1 MLDVNCLSFHSCQTV
16 FVVSM
21 VYLYIHLA
29 LQILFIMTYPALVKF
44 LVVIRVRMFAI
55 YLFVAKLLKCFDQN
69 YLK

>member
-1 MLDVNCLSFHSCQTV
+1 
-16 FVVSM
+16 M

-55 YLFVAKLLKCFDQN
+55 YLFVAKLLRCIKKKKQN
-69 YLK
+69 FCIFAKTSMIYKN